1 MKKLIALFLA
11 TLVSLSAMSMVACN
25 PDDKDID
32 KTKTQL
38 YVSNYDSGIGRKWIE
53 TIADSFEEDFATYS
67 FEKGKTGVQVVID
80 HNRTDAGAKLLSDI
94 NSSKNNVFFTVEA
107 DYAAI
112 SKEKTYDVTDIVN
125 QGAITGVDDAGNLLR
140 EEKTIESKITPELRD
155 YLNRGTETEENYRG
169 LPYYLGCKG
178 FVFDRDL
185 WNEKYYFCGKG
196 LTPSEKALDAL
207 AKGGDDAAVKK
218 AYDEQ
223 KGKDKS
229 YWFYVNSDGQD
240 AEGTEIGLAAGPDGK
255 YGTYDDGMPATFDE
269 FYALMDKMV
278 GDNITP
284 FIWTG
289 KFAGYAD
296 FITSAV
302 WQAFDGA
309 ENLKTYHSLYGTH
322 DKLVVFENGRAKV
335 DEYGVPQTES
345 MTFNGGVEDGFNVQ
359 RSLGKYYALQFAER
373 IANESEWTA
382 SECYTAA
389 VSHITAQST
398 YLSSVNAEKGNRI
411 AIIAEG
417 TYWQQE
423 SDQTFE
429 IMATKD
435 EKYSKMNRDFALLCA
450 PNPTV
455 ERLVER
461 EKNDIRNTWT
471 QASECY
477 CLVNNNMSEDSPQL
491 AAAKV
496 FVSYVN
502 NDEMLNLFTEI
513 TQMSRALN
521 YEITED
527 TYAKLTP
534 YGKNLIDY
542 TNSSDIVYA
551 STSNPLFLNNYQ
563 YMANRTENWNWHFK
577 HEGDIGGKEVEHY
590 YPMTQ
595 LHDSNNKG
603 MGLNGTS
610 LFEGLYRYY
619 KDIVWP
625 RLIK

>member
-11 TLVSLSAMSMVACN
+11 ALVALSTMSLFGCN
-25 PDDKDID
+25 NNNSVD

-53 TIADSFEEDFATYS
+53 TIAKSFEEDFATYS

-80 HNRTDAGAKLLSDI
+80 HNRTDAGAVLLSGI
-94 NSSKNNVFFTVEA
+94 SASNNNVFFTVEA
-107 DYAAI
+107 DYASI
-112 SKEKTYDVTDIVN
+112 SNGLTYDVTDVVT
-125 QGAITGVDDAGNLLR
+125 QGAITGVDENGNFIR
-140 EEKTIESKITPELRD
+140 EEKTIESKITPELAN
-155 YLNRGTETEENYRG
+155 YLNRGTESSKNYRG

-178 FVFDRDL
+178 FIFDRDL
-185 WNEKYYFCGKG
+185 FNEKFYFAAKDAAPSEIALGVIKAGGSVSEAAAAYKEAVDANDSSYFCVD
-196 LTPSEKALDAL
+196 S
-207 AKGGDDAAVKK
+207 
-218 AYDEQ
+218 
-223 KGKDKS
+223 KGKFDNGED
-229 YWFYVNSDGQD
+229 W
-240 AEGTEIGLAAGPDGK
+240 GLSAGPDGK

-269 FYALMDKMV
+269 YYALMDKMV

-284 FIWTG
+284 MIWTG

-296 FITSAV
+296 HLTSAV

-309 ENLKTYHSLYGTH
+309 ANLEVYHSLYGTH
-322 DKLVVFENGRAKV
+322 DSLVKLDAKGKV
-335 DEYGVPQTES
+335 MFNEDGTPQTES
-345 MTFNGGVEDGFNVQ
+345 MTFNGGTEDGYNVQ
-359 RSLGKYYALQFAER
+359 RTLGKYYALQFAER
-373 IANESEWTA
+373 VASEDKWTA
-382 SECYTAA
+382 NECYTAA

-398 YLSSVNAEKGNRI
+398 YISSVNSSDRNRI

-435 EKYSKMNRDFALLCA
+435 QKYSKDNRDFGILSA

-455 ERLVER
+455 ERLLER
-461 EKNDIRNTWT
+461 EEKNIRNTFT

-477 CLVNNNMSEDSPQL
+477 CLVNNNMAEDSPQL

-521 YEITED
+521 YEINED

-534 YGKNLIDY
+534 YGKNLIEY
-542 TNSSDIVYA
+542 TESSDIVYA
-551 STSNPLFLNNYQ
+551 STSNPLFLNNYT
-563 YMANRTENWNWHFK
+563 YLANRTENWNWHFL
-577 HEGDIGGKEVEHY
+577 HEGGVGGDQVEHY

-595 LHDSNNKG
+595 LHDSANRS
-603 MGLNGTS
+603 MGLNGQT

-619 KDIVWP
+619 KNTVWP
-625 RLIK
+625 RLVK